1 MSNYNM
7 MDSVKPELLAEAVFA
22 SEKANTC
29 LMPMGI
35 TSENVAKEFGVTRE
49 EQDALAVESHKK
61 AAKAQKHGWSQ
72 AEITPYETT
81 VKAEDGSTKKV
92 MVDKDDGVRGD
103 TTLEGLAKLK
113 PAFQKGG
120 STTAGNAS

>member
-1 MSNYNM
+1 
-7 MDSVKPELLAEAVFA
+7 
-22 SEKANTC
+22 
-29 LMPMGI
+29 
-35 TSENVAKEFGVTRE
+35 
-49 EQDALAVESHKK
+49 
-61 AAKAQKHGWSQ
+61 
-72 AEITPYETT
+72 
-81 VKAEDGSTKKV
+81 